1 VRKKMKKTLLG
12 LMVAASFAA
21 LALPAQAQVGVV
33 LNFGPPAP
41 RYEHVPPPRYGY
53 VWEAG
58 YWQWNGR
65 RHVWVAGHWER
76 ARPGYAYNAPR
87 WIERGGRWHYQ
98 ESHWTRDGDGVVR
111 ERDRDNNIIQP
122 GGRPGDRDG
131 DGAPDDVDMSPDDRN
146 RG

>member
-1 VRKKMKKTLLG
+1 MKRTLLG

-41 RYEHVPPPRYGY
+41 RYEPAPPPRYGY
-53 VWEAG
+53 VWESG

-76 ARPGYAYNAPR
+76 ARPGYAYNSPR

-98 ESHWTRDGDGVVR
+98 ESRWTRDGDGVVR
-111 ERDRDNNIIQP
+111 ERDRDDNIIHP

-131 DGAPDDVDMSPDDRN
+131 DGVPDDVDSEPDNRN

>member
-1 VRKKMKKTLLG
+1 MNLKKILLG
-12 LMVAASFAA
+12 LAVASAFGAMT
-21 LALPAQAQVGVV
+21 LPAQAQIV
-33 LNFGPPAP
+33 LNFAPPAP
-41 RYEHVPPPRYGY
+41 RYEQVPAPRYGY

-58 YWQWNGR
+58 YWRWNGR

-87 WIERGGRWHYQ
+87 WEERGGRWHYRD
-98 ESHWTRDGDGVVR
+98 SYWSRDGDGVVR

-131 DGAPDDVDMSPDDRN
+131 DGSPDDVDQNPDDRN